1 VTPSGRYRRPV
12 DRPGLQ
18 SERTEMAWERTA
30 LGVLAAAVL
39 LLFRQVGP
47 TLARTLLVVLDVGV
61 GLVMIW
67 FGRRRGRQIQALRD
81 GPGAATTVPD
91 ARVEVVGAA
100 VAGAV
105 IAVGTALVLTFQR

>member
-1 VTPSGRYRRPV
+1 
-12 DRPGLQ
+12 
-18 SERTEMAWERTA
+18 MAWERTA

-39 LLFRQVGP
+39 LLFRHVGP

-67 FGRRRGRQIQALRD
+67 FGRRRGRQIWALRAD
-81 GPGAATTVPD
+81 PDASTAVPD

-105 IAVGTALVLTFQR
+105 IAVGTALVLMFQR

>member
-1 VTPSGRYRRPV
+1 MTPSGRYRRPV
-12 DRPGLQ
+12 DRPGLV

-39 LLFRQVGP
+39 LLFRHVGP
-47 TLARTLLVVLDVGV
+47 TLARTAIVVLDVGV
-61 GLVMIW
+61 GLLMIW
-67 FGRRRGRQIQALRD
+67 FGRRRGRQVRALRD
-81 GPGAATTVPD
+81 GQGAPTTVPD

-105 IAVGTALVLTFQR
+105 IAAGTALVLAFHG

>member
-1 VTPSGRYRRPV
+1 M
-12 DRPGLQ
+12 DRPGLV

-39 LLFRQVGP
+39 LLFRHVGP
-47 TLARTLLVVLDVGV
+47 TLARTVVVVLDVGV

-67 FGRRRGRQIQALRD
+67 FGRRRGRQIRSLRD
-81 GPGAATTVPD
+81 DRAVAVTVPE

-105 IAVGTALVLTFQR
+105 IAAATALVLLLPG